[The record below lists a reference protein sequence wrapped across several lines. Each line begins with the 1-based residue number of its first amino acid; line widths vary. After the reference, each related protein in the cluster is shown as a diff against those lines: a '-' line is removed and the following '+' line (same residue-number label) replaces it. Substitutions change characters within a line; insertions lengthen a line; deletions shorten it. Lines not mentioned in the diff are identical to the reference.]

1 MEEAARAAC
10 DFYLQQAS
18 ALDGICYWDTGAP
31 QLHRLGDWQSRP
43 ADPFNAYEPVDASAG
58 AIAAQGL
65 IRLGH
70 ILDEAVYTQAG
81 LTIAARLLQEPYLS
95 VQPDHEGL
103 LLHSIYHRPNGWD
116 YIPQG
121 AKVPCGEACMWGD
134 YHLLELC
141 LLIGRIANSRYYTFF
156 GPEAKG

>member
-1 MEEAARAAC
+1 
-10 DFYLQQAS
+10 L
-18 ALDGICYWDTGAP
+18 T
-31 QLHRLGDWQSRP
+31 RLGDWQSRA
-43 ADPFNAYEPVDASAG
+43 ADPFNDYEPVDASAG

-70 ILDEAVYTQAG
+70 ILGADGGGAGAAYTQAG

-116 YIPQG
+116 YIPRG

-141 LLIGRIANSRYYTFF
+141 LLITRIANSSYYTFF
-156 GPEAKG
+156 SAEAKG